1 MKKRVIQLRHS
12 RWITAAAGSLL
23 LLLLSGCNIIKD
35 PKSLMETPQLSSDK
49 ESLISVINAELKGAQ
64 PIRPRDVRDI
74 SSIRTPDLNNDGVK
88 EAIVFYETPDEAVRI
103 HGMIL
108 EHQKDT
114 WVPKVRFD
122 GEGQIL
128 ETFEL
133 RDITG
138 DGKLEII
145 AGYSGGEEDSQ
156 KGLNVY
162 SYDGNQVESLISL
175 PYNDFL
181 IDDLN
186 QDGLLDLTVVTL
198 KRDQNATV
206 TTYQYNETAGAF
218 QELDQIQLDDPI
230 KEYYNTVSGN
240 ITTKLKGIILDAAF
254 GTHYAY
260 SHLIVMKDGKLI
272 DLLPSQDSTFKNYPV
287 YSGDVDGDG
296 ILEVGRSEKPKG
308 WEDRPYDEI
317 PLFSYYRW
325 DEDKEDNQGLSF
337 VMQQYMDLQG
347 RFYFNFPKEWREN
360 ITVDP
365 KSNQNEHLWF
375 TKIDNGETVAEIRFF
390 SLSEWERNKE
400 DWELLARDNDKV
412 IGFLSHTNVK
422 INKGEKE
429 IKR

>member
-1 MKKRVIQLRHS
+1 MKKRVIRLLHK

-35 PKSLMETPQLSSDK
+35 PKSLMEMPQLTSDK

-74 SSIRTPDLNNDGVK
+74 SSIRTPDLNNDGVR
-88 EAIVFYETPDEAVRI
+88 EAVVFYETPDEAVRI
-103 HGMIL
+103 HGLVL
-108 EHQKDT
+108 EYQKDT

-145 AGYSGGEEDSQ
+145 TGFSSGEENAQ
-156 KGLNVY
+156 KGLSVY
-162 SYDGNQVESLISL
+162 SYDGSKVENLISL
-175 PYNDFL
+175 PYNNFL

-186 QDGLLDLTVVTL
+186 QDGILDLTIVTI

-206 TTYQYNETAGAF
+206 TTYQYSDSF
-218 QELDQIQLDDPI
+218 YELDHIQLDDPI
-230 KEYYNTVSGN
+230 REYYNTVSGS
-240 ITTKLKGIILDAAF
+240 ITPKLKGIILDAAF

-308 WEDRPYDEI
+308 WEDRPYDAI
-317 PLFSYYRW
+317 PLFSFYQW
-325 DEDKEDNQGLSF
+325 EENEDLGLKF

-347 RFYFNFPKEWREN
+347 RFYFNFPKEWQEN
-360 ITVDP
+360 ITIDP

-390 SLSEWERNKE
+390 SLSEWDNHKG

-412 IGFLSHTNVK
+412 IGFLSHTDVK